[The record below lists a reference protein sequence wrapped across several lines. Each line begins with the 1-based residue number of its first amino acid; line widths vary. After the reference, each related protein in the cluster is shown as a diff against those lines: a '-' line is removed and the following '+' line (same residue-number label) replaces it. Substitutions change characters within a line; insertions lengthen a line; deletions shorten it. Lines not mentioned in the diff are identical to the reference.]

1 MSNSEPF
8 TKMAARIEHNLEG
21 STFGGAVVIV
31 PPVGEQI
38 EMLTFDSG
46 SAAAAVFWST
56 LKTRIQMEIDKLE
69 EQQRTAGGFG
79 RR

>member
-8 TKMAARIEHNLEG
+8 TKMAARIEHNAEG
-21 STFGGAVVIV
+21 STFGGAVVIM

-38 EMLTFDSG
+38 EMLVFDAG
-46 SAAAAVFWST
+46 TTAGATFWST
-56 LKTRIQMEIDKLE
+56 LKTRIEMEISRLD
-69 EQQRTAGGFG
+69 EQQRTAQGFG